1 MKFDKEKSQM
11 YYDLWN
17 GTGRLSVGEKTEIL
31 VNDRKLFPNEE
42 EVEIT
47 FEIHDGF
54 AVGDY
59 QGREYLMLYPMMDDI
74 KENPQWVEEIENYV
88 GERMIDETGLQVQDV
103 ALTFGK
109 IESSRQ
115 LPLVLD
121 TYDTVIRL
129 DAKVPVEKALKVI
142 NDEIRKNI
150 ISSYHLDIPKVKDLP
165 ENKNG
170 NIKKGYLIIYADTEK
185 PAQFISQ
192 PKTVQEMATLENIA
206 KDEFY
211 IFESLKQVIEKVDS
225 RKQRNI
231 TDVQFT
237 QGDGR
242 NYNLTCKIDG
252 VQMPVK
258 QLSNR
263 ESLRVHQNI
272 IRGMDPLTALS
283 YPVLLK
289 KYAEEIQAHEEKKNE
304 GMNQKPDGYRE
315 FRKML
320 DMKYPEGLTL
330 QVFGMDGKQFNN
342 MARTLVQDTQWINP
356 DEATTAM
363 PTLKAR
369 IAGDEIYPDNHPE
382 ETFYTTVF
390 VKPEMYDFVF
400 PQWAP
405 DSMDK
410 GMDLLDKSVAQQFR
424 HADSEWKN
432 INLQIPVCLELRET
446 MKVENV
452 PFREAFRVYND
463 CGKHKVLWT
472 DQLAQYLALDEF
484 RQKGSKAI
492 VQQTPLNRDVLGRL
506 QEKFPD
512 GKLQDE
518 RMDKDIRKE
527 AGFIMREKGLLNPQE
542 YNLVFSCLM
551 TNRTAEDNAF
561 RLTESLNKA
570 FPYVSA
576 YCSGNAVIVSVNTRI
591 PKNQVTVERFID
603 NCKVVKDQPLV
614 QKFQDMQDENRAMYV
629 LGNGQILNAYVNRLA
644 TGKKNNYVIDR
655 EDKKMFLRKAMDGEI
670 PKQSPLIASDDEIG
684 LDKVQIHDTF
694 RFDSDYLKVTDASLY
709 QKRNGYGPVQWM
721 VRCKIDGMQE
731 LGRPLSPALNKIVNN
746 MTDGGK
752 KAPENT
758 QWSLMKYYAAYATY
772 KDIVYNQNQSVN
784 NGLKR

>member
-1 MKFDKEKSQM
+1 M

-17 GTGRLSVGEKTEIL
+17 GTGRVSVGEEAEMLI
-31 VNDRKLFPNEE
+31 NNQRLFPGQE
-42 EVEIT
+42 EVEIV
-47 FEIHDGF
+47 FEAHDGF
-54 AVGDY
+54 AVGPY

-88 GERMIDETGLQVQDV
+88 GERMIDETSLQVQDV

-109 IESSRQ
+109 IVSSRL
-115 LPLVLD
+115 LPLTLY
-121 TYDTVIRL
+121 TSDTVIRL
-129 DAKVPVEKALKVI
+129 DAKTDLDNA
-142 NDEIRKNI
+142 
-150 ISSYHLDIPKVKDLP
+150 LDIINKDIRNDIRTYYHKETARVEDLP
-165 ENKNG
+165 TKEDNT
-170 NIKKGYLIIYADTEK
+170 IIQGYLILRAEGEAEY
-185 PAQFISQ
+185 ISK
-192 PKTVQEMATLENIA
+192 PKTKEEVAEIENAAI
-206 KDEFY
+206 ENG
-211 IFESLKQVIEKVDS
+211 SLKTLQEYMEKREAKLLFERVKDI
-225 RKQRNI
+225 K
-231 TDVQFT
+231 FT
-237 QGDGR
+237 HKEKGLYSISCTLDG
-242 NYNLTCKIDG
+242 I
-252 VQMPVK
+252 QMPEK
-258 QLSNR
+258 MLTNR
-263 ESLRVHQNI
+263 ESLKVHQNI
-272 IRGMDPLTALS
+272 IRGMNPLTALS

-289 KYAEEIQAHEEKKNE
+289 KYAEEIQIHEEKKNE
-304 GMNQKPDGYRE
+304 LMNQKPPGYRE
-315 FRKML
+315 FRKLL

-330 QVFGMDGKQFNN
+330 QVFGMDGKLFNN

-356 DEATTAM
+356 DEATNSM

-382 ETFYTTVF
+382 QTFYTTVF

-410 GMDLLDKSVAQQFR
+410 GMDLLDEAVAQQFK

-432 INLQIPVCLELRET
+432 IDLHIPVCLEFRET

-452 PFREAFRVYND
+452 PFREAFRTYND
-463 CGKHKVLWT
+463 CDKHNILWT

-484 RQKGSKAI
+484 RQKGSKAS
-492 VQQTPLNRDVLGRL
+492 VQTTPLNREILERL
-506 QEKFPD
+506 HEKFPD

-527 AGFIMREKGLLNPQE
+527 AGFLMREKGLLNPEE
-542 YNLVFSCLM
+542 YNLAFSCLM

-561 RLTESLNKA
+561 RLTEALNKV

-576 YCSGNAVIVSVNTRI
+576 YCSGNAVIVSVNTRS

-603 NCKVVKDQPLV
+603 NCKVVKNQPLV
-614 QKFQDMQDENRAMYV
+614 KKFQDMQDEKRAMYI
-629 LGNGQILNAYVNRLA
+629 LENGQILNAYVNRLG

-655 EDKKMFLRKAMDGEI
+655 EDNKMFLRKAMDGEM

-684 LDKVQIHDTF
+684 LDKVQIHDTY
-694 RFDSDYLKVTDASLY
+694 RLDSDFLKVTDASLY

-758 QWSLMKYYAAYATY
+758 QWSLMKHYAAYATY